1 MASDRVVRTV
11 CLITA
16 LLCASTPALA
26 CGGGPVTPVR
36 AQSPAD
42 AVRKALVPGLTRVGV
57 APELAKSQTS
67 LLTAE
72 DLAVL
77 GANPKMMR
85 AGGMEDDTAFWLA
98 MGGIALITLLMV
110 GIFI

>member
-1 MASDRVVRTV
+1 
-11 CLITA
+11 
-16 LLCASTPALA
+16 
-26 CGGGPVTPVR
+26 
-36 AQSPAD
+36 
-42 AVRKALVPGLTRVGV
+42 V